1 VLSRGKRLLGGGLIL
16 LLAGMAAALI
26 GLGKL
31 PAAAG
36 WTAVGLA
43 AAAGL
48 SGVLLTPLAERLR
61 LRIATAHGRTTAVQG
76 LLRTGALQ
84 ELLVHEADPIRLGVH
99 PAWKLPG
106 AAPVPPYVPRT
117 IDAELDRKL
126 ASGGLVVVQ
135 GDSAAGKSRTA
146 YEALRRNAT
155 RLGWRSLVVPHDP
168 AALRTLAE
176 GGSRLARTVV
186 WLDDLERY
194 LSADGLDE
202 GLLSAL
208 CPPGRTHVVLL
219 ATLRARARE
228 ALRVDS
234 DEPVAAEM
242 ANSAR
247 RVLGG
252 TEPVRL
258 DRELDPAERA
268 TAEQYRS
275 DPRIAAALD
284 STSGAGL
291 AEHLA
296 AGPAAVQRW
305 QAGREGANE
314 HGAALVSAAVD
325 LRRAGYLEPVPL
337 EWLAELRRAYLPERT
352 RNRHR
357 EGDFADALTWA
368 TTPVRG
374 ASSCL
379 LPAGQDRYLAFDY
392 LVDHVELQPG
402 APEVPDEVW
411 QRLHATTLLSAAE
424 LHSVAWAAHRHGRIA
439 EAVRLYSVL
448 AAAGQVFATFN
459 LGWIAQV
466 RGDLAEAERWYR
478 RAAEAGNDRAMTNL
492 GTLAERRGDLTTAES
507 WFRQAAAAGSTM
519 AIANL
524 GGVLLRT
531 GRIEQARAAYR
542 QAAAAGDLAGLHKEA
557 VLEFLHGDPKRAT
570 DLLERAALAGHPASV
585 RSLGLLSRVGED
597 KDVDQEQVET
607 LYRAAAELG
616 DVQAMCE
623 MARARV
629 AQGKLDEAE
638 IWYRRAAAAEPGGPH
653 GSQAEFELAVLL
665 DEGRGRVS
673 EAEGWYRRSAEHGRP
688 EAMLNLGTVL
698 EARGEDGEAERW
710 YHKALAMGYLF
721 AEVNLGT
728 LHRRRG
734 DLAEA
739 RSWYQRAAARGDEPA
754 KRGLQQLEEP
764 CDPDTGPADG

>member
-1 VLSRGKRLLGGGLIL
+1 MPPHCAGSGTLVAHRACPRHDDGRLRVRFGISGPYPTGGSGQGEPRLHRHCDAAGP
-16 LLAGMAAALI
+16 LARTPHAAA
-26 GLGKL
+26 
-31 PAAAG
+31 P
-36 WTAVGLA
+36 
-43 AAAGL
+43 
-48 SGVLLTPLAERLR
+48 P
-61 LRIATAHGRTTAVQG
+61 TTQNTTDEV
-76 LLRTGALQ
+76 
-84 ELLVHEADPIRLGVH
+84 
-99 PAWKLPG
+99 
-106 AAPVPPYVPRT
+106 
-117 IDAELDRKL
+117 
-126 ASGGLVVVQ
+126 
-135 GDSAAGKSRTA
+135 
-146 YEALRRNAT
+146 
-155 RLGWRSLVVPHDP
+155 
-168 AALRTLAE
+168 
-176 GGSRLARTVV
+176 LARTVL

-202 GLLSAL
+202 GLLTTL
-208 CPPGRTHVVLL
+208 RPPGRTDVVLL

-228 ALRVDS
+228 ALKVDS
-234 DEPVAAEM
+234 DEPVAAQM
-242 ANSAR
+242 ANCVR
-247 RVLGG
+247 RVLAG

-258 DRELDPAERA
+258 DRELDSAERVA
-268 TAEQYRS
+268 AEQYRF

-284 STSGAGL
+284 SASGAGL

-305 QAGREGANE
+305 QAGRDGANE

-325 LRRAGYLEPVPL
+325 LRRAGYREPVPL
-337 EWLAELRRAYLPERT
+337 EWLADLGTAYLPQRT
-352 RNRHR
+352 RNRHG
-357 EGDFADALTWA
+357 EGDFADALAWA

-379 LPAGQDRYLAFDY
+379 LPAAQDRYLAFDY

-411 QRLHATTLLSAAE
+411 QQLLDATLLSAAE

-439 EAVRLYSVL
+439 EAVQLYSVL
-448 AAAGQVFATFN
+448 AAAGQVFAAFN
-459 LGWIAQV
+459 LGWIEQA
-466 RGDLAEAERWYR
+466 RGELAEAERWYLH
-478 RAAEAGNDRAMTNL
+478 AAEAGNDRAMSNL

-507 WFRQAAAAGSTM
+507 WYRQAAAAGSTM
-519 AIANL
+519 AMTNL
-524 GGVLLRT
+524 GSLLLRT

-557 VLEFLHGDPKRAT
+557 VLEFLHGDSKRST
-570 DLLERAALAGHPASV
+570 DLLKRAAQAGHRASV
-585 RSLGLLSRVGED
+585 RSLGLLSRAGENN
-597 KDVDQEQVET
+597 KDVDQERVES
-607 LYRAAAELG
+607 LYRLAAKLG

-629 AQGKLDEAE
+629 VQRELDEAE
-638 IWYRRAAAAEPGGPH
+638 IWYRRAAAAEPGGPD

-698 EARGEDGEAERW
+698 QARGEDDEAERW

-734 DLAEA
+734 NLAEA
-739 RSWYQRAAARGDEPA
+739 RRWYQRAAARGDELA
-754 KRGLQQLEEP
+754 KRGLRELEEP
-764 CDPDTGPADG
+764 RDSDTGPADG